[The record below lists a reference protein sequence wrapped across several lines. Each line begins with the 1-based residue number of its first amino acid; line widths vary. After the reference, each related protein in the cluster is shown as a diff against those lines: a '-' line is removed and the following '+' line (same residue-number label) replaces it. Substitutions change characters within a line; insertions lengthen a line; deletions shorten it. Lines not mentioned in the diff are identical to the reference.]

1 MFSGGRIKFPGG
13 ISNSNYGSEPVSLEI
28 NYFSMMT
35 IKEYIS
41 LPTLITFLLF
51 PDISQRSEFV
61 RQVWLQWSL
70 ENRNHLKYKTRH

>member
-13 ISNSNYGSEPVSLEI
+13 ISNSNYVSEPVSLE
-28 NYFSMMT
+28 NKYFSIMT
-35 IKEYIS
+35 IYFFAN
-41 LPTLITFLLF
+41 TNTFLLF